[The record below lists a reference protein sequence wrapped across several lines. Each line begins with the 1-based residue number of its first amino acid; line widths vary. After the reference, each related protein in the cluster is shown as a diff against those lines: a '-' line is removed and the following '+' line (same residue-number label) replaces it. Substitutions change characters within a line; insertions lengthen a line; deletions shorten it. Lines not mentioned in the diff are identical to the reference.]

1 MKREELKEFI
11 LTNFQSVKTENLEKQ
26 KVEIFRVDLT
36 ELAKNAGE
44 ILAEKAE
51 ELGDFERETFEKIL
65 ANFEQTEEKMPIF
78 AVLHDGDFPVRLE
91 VKTGAALAKILREKE
106 SVVPSKLL
114 SEREWSQ
121 IIGFGQVSPEEAK
134 DLIRLSYRL
143 ASE

>member
-11 LTNFQSVKTENLEKQ
+11 LANFQSVKTENLEKQ
-26 KVEIFRVDLT
+26 KVEIFRVDLA
-36 ELAKNAGE
+36 ELAKNARE

-51 ELGDFERETFEKIL
+51 ELGDFERET
-65 ANFEQTEEKMPIF
+65 F

-121 IIGFGQVSPEEAK
+121 IIGFGQVSPQEAK